1 MVSRAHSRAEH
12 HAQGAA
18 HLPAVPS
25 VDLAAVLHTIQCQ
38 VPPQGLQ
45 GVWVPFTGMGKG
57 SSRVNQVW

>member
-1 MVSRAHSRAEH
+1 MVNGAHRRAEP
-12 HAQGAA
+12 HARGAA

-25 VDLAAVLHTIQCQ
+25 VDLAAVLHTVQCQ

-45 GVWVPFTGMGKG
+45 GVWVPLTGMGKG